1 MDVDSSEAAA
11 SVPGATSL
19 AAPSPVCC
27 GGVAGDPAARLL
39 RPGDSSLSPR
49 PPLAFPRRFR
59 SRLGADR

>member
-11 SVPGATSL
+11 AAPGATSL

-39 RPGDSSLSPR
+39 RPGDSSLFPR
-49 PPLAFPRRFR
+49 PPLAFP
-59 SRLGADR
+59 